1 MYQEFGKNFFKILD
15 IILINVCTCTKKFTK
30 FNNILYNL
38 KKIISKIYFQI
49 SKNLEIVE
57 KLISLEFF
65 YFHLEPYLIN

>member
-1 MYQEFGKNFFKILD
+1 MFALA
-15 IILINVCTCTKKFTK
+15 LKKFTK